1 MRFILCLLYSFILT
15 GHAIALTFGE
25 VALVEDGSYVFL
37 HRDMEYKEIVS
48 AEESISCI
56 VETTPIHIIEY
67 VYVYEDPPAT
77 TIKIH
82 PSYDYLRMS
91 NIEILPKSVFGRDVL
106 SDLIEIDLHVDT
118 IVVEIPNY
126 PEKALKPGVDG
137 WVIVST
143 IIDTLGRSSN
153 TSILRSSG
161 NQALDKSALDI
172 VKDTEFSP
180 ITLDGREARVVLL
193 IPIKFKLICVQE

>member
-67 VYVYEDPPAT
+67 V
-77 TIKIH
+77 
-82 PSYDYLRMS
+82 
-91 NIEILPKSVFGRDVL
+91 
-106 SDLIEIDLHVDT
+106 
-118 IVVEIPNY
+118 
-126 PEKALKPGVDG
+126 
-137 WVIVST
+137 
-143 IIDTLGRSSN
+143 
-153 TSILRSSG
+153 ILRPLG
-161 NQALDKSALDI
+161 
-172 VKDTEFSP
+172 T
-180 ITLDGREARVVLL
+180 GHG
-193 IPIKFKLICVQE
+193 